1 MAWAVLTS
9 PVEVCVEGQAWPLSP
24 AVESA
29 LLRVAQEALANT
41 LKHAEANAVAIA
53 LRYSDDAVTLQVA
66 DDGRGFPPEV
76 LVRRA
81 APGPWGGFGLLG
93 IEERVRALGG
103 ELTLTNAGGA
113 CISVRVPRS
122 SAELHVS
129 PGAPDLAELG
139 V

>member
-1 MAWAVLTS
+1 
-9 PVEVCVEGQAWPLSP
+9 
-24 AVESA
+24 

-53 LRYSDDAVTLQVA
+53 LCYNDDAVTLQLA

-93 IEERVRALGG
+93 MEERVRALGG
-103 ELTLTNAGGA
+103 EVTLTNAGGA
-113 CISVRVPRS
+113 CVGVRVPRS
-122 SAELHVS
+122 RAELHVS
-129 PGAPDLAELG
+129 PGGAGLSESG